1 MPTSVTSPDQSRDQA
16 KRRRDRRWKFSENP
30 KIWVPI
36 VIETFFLVLMQL
48 EPSLVVY
55 LTTLL
60 I

>member
-1 MPTSVTSPDQSRDQA
+1 MPISVTSPDQSRDRA
-16 KRRRDRRWKFSENP
+16 TPRRDRRWKFSENP
-30 KIWVPI
+30 KILVPI
-36 VIETFFLVLMQL
+36 VIETFFLVSTQL